1 MNKISLLENLSSGA
15 RSPASQY
22 QHMFVGSRSLW
33 SLVMYE
39 LCVSW
44 VGPIPGA
51 LGYLLRKKCFALV
64 LGKSGYGALFG
75 RNVMLRCPG
84 QIRLGD
90 GVIVD
95 DDVVLDAKGESSI
108 IELGNQVLISR
119 HCMLSCHDSRIT
131 MGNYIS
137 IGPFCAFASRSHI
150 EIGSYVAIGSG
161 VHIMAGTHEVDETSD
176 VPIIMQTRISKGIV
190 IQDNV
195 WIGTGARILDGV
207 RIGENTIVGA
217 GSVVSRDV
225 PANSMVLGN
234 PARVIKTRKPV
245 VEDSATA

>member
-15 RSPASQY
+15 RSSVSQY
-22 QHMFVGSRSLW
+22 QHMFVGGRSLW
-33 SLVMYE
+33 LLMMYE
-39 LCVSW
+39 ICVSW
-44 VGPIPGA
+44 VGPIPRA

-64 LGKSGYGALFG
+64 LGKSGHGDLFG
-75 RNVMLRCPG
+75 RSVILRCPG

-95 DDVVLDAKGESSI
+95 DYVVLDAKGESSM

-119 HCMLSCHDSRIT
+119 HSMLSCHDSRIT

-161 VHIMAGTHEVDETSD
+161 VHIMAGTHDVDETSD

-207 RIGENTIVGA
+207 HIGENTIVGA

-245 VEDSATA
+245 VGDSATA

>member
-1 MNKISLLENLSSGA
+1 
-15 RSPASQY
+15 
-22 QHMFVGSRSLW
+22 
-33 SLVMYE
+33 
-39 LCVSW
+39 
-44 VGPIPGA
+44 
-51 LGYLLRKKCFALV
+51 
-64 LGKSGYGALFG
+64 
-75 RNVMLRCPG
+75 
-84 QIRLGD
+84 
-90 GVIVD
+90 
-95 DDVVLDAKGESSI
+95 
-108 IELGNQVLISR
+108 
-119 HCMLSCHDSRIT
+119 
-131 MGNYIS
+131 
-137 IGPFCAFASRSHI
+137 
-150 EIGSYVAIGSG
+150 VAIGSG